1 MNEMKSTPH
10 QPNSMLTRENVI
22 AISVV
27 RNEPSSRQFVAG
39 SDNHQSMP
47 AKLNVI
53 TGATGLVGS
62 HIAEQLRAAGER
74 VRAVVRRGSEA
85 AWLRDLGVEVAE
97 GDLLDQDS
105 ITSAF
110 DGADIAYHCAARVGN
125 WGAWQEFERDTVAT
139 TTHVV
144 EACRRAGQPR
154 LVHVSSISVYG
165 HPVLGPGE
173 EVAET
178 AALGQNYWVWDY
190 YARSKVLAEE
200 IARTYPQVVIVRPS
214 WIYGP
219 RDRTTI
225 PKLVPALLEGR
236 VPIIGPGDNVLNLI
250 YVGDVA
256 AGTILAAQHPG
267 GIGQAYNLCS
277 EGEITQRDMLNAMT
291 DALHV
296 PRITRQ
302 APFGLAL
309 RWAFLQEAWAKLW
322 RRREPPTIS
331 RFIVYLVGRQTQYSI
346 AKARTE
352 LGWRPRVGIQEG
364 VHQALAWYQSVAP
377 EMFPA
382 NFKLPVLAA
391 K

>member
-1 MNEMKSTPH
+1 
-10 QPNSMLTRENVI
+10 
-22 AISVV
+22 
-27 RNEPSSRQFVAG
+27 
-39 SDNHQSMP
+39 MP

-74 VRAVVRRGSEA
+74 VRAVVRRGSDA
-85 AWLRDLGVEVAE
+85 AWLTNPGVELAE
-97 GDLLDQDS
+97 GDLLDRDS
-105 ITSAF
+105 IARAF
-110 DGADIAYHCAARVGN
+110 AGADIVYHCAARVSN
-125 WGAWQEFERDTVAT
+125 WGPWKEFERDTIAT
-139 TTHVV
+139 TNNVV

-165 HPVLGPGE
+165 HPAFRPGE
-173 EVAET
+173 EVSEASP
-178 AALGQNYWVWDY
+178 LGQNYWLWDY

-200 IARTYPQVVIVRPS
+200 IARTYPQVIIVRPS

-225 PKLVPALLEGR
+225 PKLVPALLAQR
-236 VPIIGPGDNVLNLI
+236 VPIIGPGDNVLNI
-250 YVGDVA
+250 ICASDVA
-256 AGTILAAQHPG
+256 AGTILAANHPG
-267 GIGQAYNLCS
+267 AIGQAYNLCS

-291 DALHV
+291 DALGM
-296 PRITRQ
+296 PRITRH

-322 RRREPPTIS
+322 RRREPPTIT
-331 RFIVYLVGRQTQYSI
+331 RFIVYLVGRRTQYSI
-346 AKARTE
+346 AKAQAE
-352 LGWRPRVGIQEG
+352 LGWRPRVGIQAG

-377 EMFPA
+377 EMFPP
-382 NFKLPVLAA
+382 NFQLPVLAV